1 MKTQSYVCSNTSTL
15 DLKINVRETWRVNQE
30 WIIQRHWLQW
40 LKDREEFEGKK
51 GIIIIHISKKNRQ
64 HNGQKY
70 KYKRTNNDRQKYTY
84 KTKDRVTQSP
94 QKTGD
99 ELRCSGRG
107 AVPAPLVAPVVFYK
121 SKVTKT
127 DIIQMLEF
135 LIDDRFALFGRRVF
149 QQTIDFWI
157 PTVLL
162 FSSTCSFIL
171 TRQTSYR
178 DFSRKT
184 KRS

>member
-1 MKTQSYVCSNTSTL
+1 MAKRQR
-15 DLKINVRETWRVNQE
+15 K
-30 WIIQRHWLQW
+30 RHWLQW

-51 GIIIIHISKKNRQ
+51 GIIIIHISKKNKQ

-121 SKVTKT
+121 TKKPT
-127 DIIQMLEF
+127 EKHDTENCKIRNRNTINLV
-135 LIDDRFALFGRRVF
+135 LIA
-149 QQTIDFWI
+149 
-157 PTVLL
+157 
-162 FSSTCSFIL
+162 
-171 TRQTSYR
+171 
-178 DFSRKT
+178 
-184 KRS
+184 